1 MSLIS
6 SDDQVIARRIIL
18 TDVNIRKLASK
29 FLDLYSKFKSLTRNE
44 MVPILNEIL
53 NEIELIEIS
62 ILKAENIQ
70 KMKQIDKSQN
80 TSITAQIDQNI
91 NSILTEISNCNDK
104 LLTSKK
110 NKDYKIHCEEIAK
123 MINNYD
129 TKETLNTQIKS
140 LEKENEKIINKTEKI
155 NKKLK
160 EHSNKMALVVS
171 LINDLKNNFDNDID
185 IDEDRENNK

>member
-129 TKETLNTQIKS
+129 TKETLNMKIKS

>member
-62 ILKAENIQ
+62 ILKAENNQ

-129 TKETLNTQIKS
+129 TKETLNTKIKS

>member
-70 KMKQIDKSQN
+70 KMKQIGLF
-80 TSITAQIDQNI
+80 
-91 NSILTEISNCNDK
+91 ILLS
-104 LLTSKK
+104 
-110 NKDYKIHCEEIAK
+110 
-123 MINNYD
+123 
-129 TKETLNTQIKS
+129 TLY
-140 LEKENEKIINKTEKI
+140 
-155 NKKLK
+155 
-160 EHSNKMALVVS
+160 
-171 LINDLKNNFDNDID
+171 
-185 IDEDRENNK
+185 

>member
-70 KMKQIDKSQN
+70 KMKQIDKS
-80 TSITAQIDQNI
+80 
-91 NSILTEISNCNDK
+91 
-104 LLTSKK
+104 
-110 NKDYKIHCEEIAK
+110 
-123 MINNYD
+123 
-129 TKETLNTQIKS
+129 
-140 LEKENEKIINKTEKI
+140 
-155 NKKLK
+155 
-160 EHSNKMALVVS
+160 
-171 LINDLKNNFDNDID
+171 
-185 IDEDRENNK
+185 